1 MKFTRR
7 SFLGVMAAA
16 AVRPDPATA
25 EDVHPI
31 AARLARELDGPGDW
45 AERAAI
51 VGTLSRL
58 KQLALPSSGRLI
70 VVNIAGR
77 FLAAYGDGEPELE
90 SRVVVGRDGWRTPD
104 LSTTVDAVTLNPT
117 WTVPETILRDE
128 GWRSEIAA
136 DPEWAV
142 RNGFDVVIGGRRVP
156 PDRLARGELSR
167 ATLVQ
172 RPGAD
177 NALGRVKIS
186 MRNAGSIYL
195 HSTNAVEGYDDPE
208 RTDSHGCVRVE
219 QAVELAAWI
228 LDSWPDALRSEIE
241 ADVRAVRRG
250 PRPVAVVVGY
260 FTAWPDA
267 ADKIVFYPDVYRR
280 DATRCDEED
289 TYR

>member
-31 AARLARELDGPGDW
+31 AARLARELDGPVDC

-228 LDSWPDALRSEIE
+228 LDASPEVLRSEIE

-250 PRPVAVVVGY
+250 PRPVAVVFGY
-260 FTAWPDA
+260 FTAWPNA
-267 ADKIVFYPDVYRR
+267 SDKIVFYPDVYRR

>member
-31 AARLARELDGPGDW
+31 AARLARELDGPVDC

-250 PRPVAVVVGY
+250 PRPVAVVFGY
-260 FTAWPDA
+260 FTAWTDA

>member
-31 AARLARELDGPGDW
+31 AARLARELDGPVDC

-250 PRPVAVVVGY
+250 PRPVAVVFGY

>member
-1 MKFTRR
+1 MVSRR
-7 SFLGVMAAA
+7 AFLAMAAA
-16 AVRPDPATA
+16 ATVSPWCASA

-31 AARLARELDGPGDW
+31 AARLSRELAAAADCG
-45 AERAAI
+45 ERAAI
-51 VGTLSRL
+51 TGTLSRL
-58 KQLALPSSGRLI
+58 NRLALPSSGRSI

-77 FLAAYGDGEPELE
+77 FLAAYRDGEPELE

-104 LSTTVDAVTLNPT
+104 LSTTVGSVTLNPT

-128 GWRSEIAA
+128 GWRREIAS

-142 RNGFDVVIGGRRVP
+142 RNGFDVVIGGRR
-156 PDRLARGELSR
+156 LAPGPVARSDLSK

-172 RPGAD
+172 RPGAE
-177 NALGRVKIS
+177 NALGRVKIA

-195 HSTNAVEGYDDPE
+195 HSTNAVEGFDDAD

-228 LDSWPDALRSEIE
+228 LGVQSDALASELD
-241 ADVRAVRRG
+241 ADVRAVRHG
-250 PRPVAVVVGY
+250 PEPVAVVFGY

-267 ADKIVFYPDVYRR
+267 ADKVVFYPDVYRR
-280 DATRCDEED
+280 DASRCDQED
-289 TYR
+289 SYR

>member
-7 SFLGVMAAA
+7 SFLGVMGAAVVRPGTAAA
-16 AVRPDPATA
+16 
-25 EDVHPI
+25 EDSHPI
-31 AARLARELDGPGDW
+31 AARLARELDGPVDC

-51 VGTLSRL
+51 AGTLSRL
-58 KQLALPSSGRLI
+58 KRLALPSSGRLI

-117 WTVPETILRDE
+117 WTVPETILKDE

-142 RNGFDVVIGGRRVP
+142 RNGFDVVIGGRRVQ

-208 RTDSHGCVRVE
+208 RMDSHGCVRVE

-228 LDSWPDALRSEIE
+228 LDASPEALRSEIE

-250 PRPVAVVVGY
+250 PRPVAVVFGY

-267 ADKIVFYPDVYRR
+267 SGKVVFYPDVYRR
-280 DATRCDEED
+280 DAGRCDEED